1 MYPYYINVFCFSC
14 VLLFCVFL
22 FVHLHFQTF
31 LEAINNIIKVKH
43 CAFSWNSV
51 AYVVLEQVKVDVLA
65 CTL

>member
-1 MYPYYINVFCFSC
+1 MCFVLVVYCYSVFSS
-14 VLLFCVFL
+14 LFIL
-22 FVHLHFQTF
+22 IFQTF

-43 CAFSWNSV
+43 CTFSWNSV